1 MAAASAAPRQE
12 RRDAPPKSA
21 CPGRILSSGRVE
33 GTSAAPR
40 RGSARHAPP
49 VPRASWTH
57 PPPPPLYR
65 KRSTHRPASMAGG
78 AASAAPWRE
87 SARRTFSAS
96 RTHPPPQGACDE
108 SPGHHGGW
116 RRPWEPSVR
125 KFDSPPVISAS
136 TTHPTAFQEMRDA
149 PPSHRDGRRRRRPP
163 TGEKAQNAAASAAP
177 SARKRELRSSTAMST
192 DSGLAAHHGR
202 KRQLLLRDVCV
213 LLDQFIFTPTIV
225 ITAIK

>member
-12 RRDAPPKSA
+12 RRDAPPKLA

-49 VPRASWTH
+49 VTRASWTH

-65 KRSTHRPASMAGG
+65 KRSMHRPATKAGG

-87 SARRTFSAS
+87 SARRTISAS
-96 RTHPPPQGACDE
+96 RTHPPLQGARDE
-108 SPGHHGGW
+108 LPGHHGGW

-149 PPSHRDGRRRRRPP
+149 PPSHCDGRRRP
-163 TGEKAQNAAASAAP
+163 AASAAP
-177 SARKRELRSSTAMST
+177 SSRKRESRSSTAMST
-192 DSGLAAHHGR
+192 DSGIADHHGG
-202 KRQLLLRDVCV
+202 KRQLLLRDICV
-213 LLDQFIFTPTIV
+213 FLNQFICTPTIV
-225 ITAIK
+225 VTAIK